1 MARNRQ
7 TESDEL
13 DDENFDDEEFEY
25 YEDDETE
32 DNEGEDDILDN
43 PVYKRLYSKAK
54 EDAEKAVVEALSSE
68 DTNTPVYKG
77 LQKVVSKKD
86 AEIAQHKRE
95 LAELRQAL
103 GEVINYVQANSS
115 KSTSSAK
122 QQEALVGIIEEM
134 LDDEPSKTVFRNR
147 MQQVTKDSEMDDLKQ
162 QIANLSKVIAN
173 QGQRVNA
180 PNQQTDDEPEE
191 YKIYR
196 QQFQEQLEGFA
207 EEAGVDPKDK
217 RLNYGD
223 PKASFLER
231 SVELRKSIKEI
242 KSSSDDETIN
252 RARRKVAP
260 PKTLNERGTGA
271 GSGEDTG
278 RSLLERGALEM
289 TKKMRKVAFS

>member
-1 MARNRQ
+1 MANNRQ

-13 DDENFDDEEFEY
+13 EDENFDDEEFEY

-32 DNEGEDDILDN
+32 DDDNEDDILDN
-43 PVYKRLYSKAK
+43 PVYKKLYSKAK
-54 EDAEKAVVEALSSE
+54 EDAEKAVIEAISSE

-103 GEVINYVQANSS
+103 GEVVTHINTTNT
-115 KSTSSAK
+115 KSATSSK
-122 QQEALVGIIEEM
+122 QQEALVGIIEDM
-134 LDDEPSKTVFRNR
+134 LEDEDSKKVFRSR
-147 MQQVTKDSEMDDLKQ
+147 MQQVNKESEMDDLKQ
-162 QIANLSKVIAN
+162 QIANLSKLIAN

-180 PNQQTDDEPEE
+180 PTQQVDDEPEE

-207 EEAGVDPKDK
+207 EEAGIDPKDK

-223 PKASFLER
+223 PKLSFLER
-231 SVELRKSIKEI
+231 AVELRKSIKEI
-242 KSSSDDETIN
+242 KSSGDDETIS